1 MIIADP
7 RVYSQVITFFLFKK
21 NLQIFKFSKY
31 LVVFK
36 VFDLKVFDFKD
47 FKFKVFDFKVFDFKV
62 FDNEVL
68 NFKVFDFKVF
78 DFKVF
83 QNTEPKI
90 SFLFIGSENSLDST
104 PTLAT
109 PHDLSTPTA
118 GKEVASSS

>member
-21 NLQIFKFSKY
+21 NLQT
-31 LVVFK
+31 FK
-36 VFDLKVFDFKD
+36 VFDI
-47 FKFKVFDFKVFDFKV
+47 
-62 FDNEVL
+62 
-68 NFKVFDFKVF
+68 
-78 DFKVF
+78 KVF

-90 SFLFIGSENSLDST
+90 LFLFIGSENSLDST